1 MISTR
6 LSRKI
11 LRGLLGGGA
20 LCIAFSL
27 PSAAQVQTQ
36 TSEKKGETTKTVTIS
51 VNGDTKYEPSEQ
63 FFVNLSN
70 PSNATIGDSQ
80 GVGTITNDDAQ
91 PSITIA
97 DTCEA
102 CMTAAP
108 AALARSSAARI
119 TAG

>member
-36 TSEKKGETTKTVTIS
+36 TSEKKGETTKTVTVERGEI
-51 VNGDTKYEPSEQ
+51 VHIAGNDVVLRME
-63 FFVNLSN
+63 
-70 PSNATIGDSQ
+70 D
-80 GVGTITNDDAQ
+80 GTLRDFDKV
-91 PSITIA
+91 
-97 DTCEA
+97 CENVSL
-102 CMTAAP
+102 MVDGKQVKHP
-108 AALARSSAARI
+108 
-119 TAG
+119 